1 MASVSL
7 VNLCKNFGEVQ
18 AVQNLNLEI
27 NDGEFVTLLGPSGCG
42 KSTTLYC
49 IAGLEE
55 LTSGDILFDG
65 QTVSTLSPRDR
76 DVAMVFQDYA
86 LYPHKTVDENRAFP
100 LRMRGAGRD
109 SVRKNVP
116 EVATILGIETLLE
129 RRPAQL
135 SGGQRQRVALGRA
148 IVREPVVFLL
158 DEPLSNL
165 DATLRVSTRVE
176 IKGLQRQLGTTT
188 VYVTHDQEEAM
199 VLSDRIAVMRDGL
212 LHQYDSPTQV
222 YQDPADAFVAGFVG
236 SPAMNFVKG
245 TVEPVDGTLR
255 FVAGELVVA
264 LLPEKMPLKNPG
276 ALRSARSVVL
286 GVRPGALLVS
296 RESSPGAIAGE
307 ILLVEP
313 VGEVTFAQ
321 LKLEDTVLRVSTD
334 PDLNLRVGSHVWAS
348 MAQHKVYLF
357 DLESGDRL

>member
-7 VNLCKNFGEVQ
+7 VGLCKSFGEVQ
-18 AVQNLNLEI
+18 AVQDLNLEI
-27 NDGEFVTLLGPSGCG
+27 NDGEFVSLLGPSGCG

-49 IAGLEE
+49 IAGLETP
-55 LTSGDILFDG
+55 TSGEILFDG
-65 QTVSTLSPRDR
+65 HTVNTLSPRDR

-86 LYPHKTVDENRAFP
+86 LYPHKTVYENLAFP
-100 LRMRGAGRD
+100 LRMRGIGRD
-109 SVRKNVP
+109 TVRNKVP
-116 EVATILGIETLLE
+116 EVASLLGIETLLE

-165 DATLRVSTRVE
+165 DAALRVSTRVE
-176 IKGLQRQLGTTT
+176 IKALQRQLGTTT

-199 VLSDRIAVMRDGL
+199 VLSDRMAVMRDGV
-212 LHQYDSPTQV
+212 LHQYDE
-222 YQDPADAFVAGFVG
+222 PAQIYENPANSFVAGFVG

-245 TVEPVDGTLR
+245 EIELADGVMH
-255 FVAGELVVA
+255 FVAGELV
-264 LLPEKMPLKNPG
+264 LDLSPERMPLRNRR
-276 ALRSARSVVL
+276 ALRQSRPAVL

-296 RESSPGAIAGE
+296 REALPGAVPGE

-321 LKLEDTVLRVSTD
+321 LKLGDTVLRASTD
-334 PDLNLRVGSHVWAS
+334 PDLNLHAGSRVWAS

-357 DLESGDRL
+357 DPESGDRL

>member
-7 VNLCKNFGEVQ
+7 VNLCKNFGDVR
-18 AVQNLNLEI
+18 AVQDLNLEI
-27 NDGEFVTLLGPSGCG
+27 KDGEFVTLLGPSGCG

-49 IAGLEE
+49 IAGLEIP
-55 LTSGDILFDG
+55 TSGEILFDG
-65 QTVSTLSPRDR
+65 KPVSNLSPRDR

-86 LYPHKTVDENRAFP
+86 LYPHKSVYENLAFP
-100 LRMRGAGRD
+100 LRMRGIGKEIVEA
-109 SVRKNVP
+109 KVP
-116 EVATILGIETLLE
+116 EVAALLGIGTLLD

-165 DATLRVSTRVE
+165 DAALRVSTRVE
-176 IKGLQRQLGTTT
+176 IKSLQSQLGTTT

-212 LHQYDSPTQV
+212 LQQYDTPTQI
-222 YQDPADAFVAGFVG
+222 YEAPANAYIAGFIG

-245 TVEPVDGTLR
+245 QIEPVEGMLR
-255 FVAGELVVA
+255 FSSGELILD
-264 LLPEKMPLKNPG
+264 LLPDKMPLSNRRG
-276 ALRSARSVVL
+276 LREARSVVL

-296 RESSPGAIAGE
+296 REAFSGAVAGDV
-307 ILLVEP
+307 LLVEP
-313 VGEVTFAQ
+313 VGEVTYAQ
-321 LKLEDTVLRVSTD
+321 LELGGTVLRASTD
-334 PDLNLRVGSHVWAS
+334 PDLGLHAGSHVWAS
-348 MAQHKVYLF
+348 MAHHKVYLF
-357 DLESGDRL
+357 DPDTGERL

>member
-7 VNLCKNFGEVQ
+7 VNLCKSFGEIQ

-55 LTSGDILFDG
+55 PTSGEILFDG
-65 QTVSTLSPRDR
+65 QTVNTLSPRDR

-86 LYPHKTVDENRAFP
+86 LYPHKTVFENLAFP
-100 LRMRGAGRD
+100 LRMRGIGRD
-109 SVRKNVP
+109 IVRSKVP
-116 EVATILGIETLLE
+116 EVATLLSIETLLE

-165 DATLRVSTRVE
+165 DAALRVSTRVE
-176 IKGLQRQLGTTT
+176 IKGLQRQLGATM

-212 LHQYDSPTQV
+212 LHQYDSPTQI
-222 YQDPADAFVAGFVG
+222 YEAPANAFVAGFVG
-236 SPAMNFVKG
+236 SPAMNFIEG
-245 TVEPVDGTLR
+245 SIELVEGGLH
-255 FVAGELVVA
+255 FVSGELVIG
-264 LLPEKMPLKNPG
+264 LTPEKMPLNNRRALG
-276 ALRSARSVVL
+276 ARPVVL
-286 GVRPGALLVS
+286 GVRPGSLLVS
-296 RESSPGAIAGE
+296 REASPGAVPGE

-321 LKLEDTVLRVSTD
+321 LKLEDVVLRASTD
-334 PDLNLRVGSHVWAS
+334 PDLNLHAGSQVWAS

-357 DLESGDRL
+357 DPETGDRL